1 MLACRTP
8 FSLWIWLK
16 RGTGKASTEQ
26 TRRSGKSI
34 SGKNR
39 EKTGNGITDSASDY
53 VRFYSHFSF
62 LRSLLLVPLFTV
74 FRYDTKKMRSGPP
87 VHTWTTVNGLQIW
100 NLKEF
105 IFCFSTPSWAVHRA
119 FIFSSE
125 ILERAYEDKNLRN
138 LINRKRELPPKDF
151 KWRHLN
157 SDFNIRKRVL
167 NYNHGHNLLKHF
179 KKTRYTRSCRR
190 CWCHGLRE
198 QLPPNSVGRLSVDFR
213 PTVHRLSTDR
223 RPTALR
229 KSTDQLKLTL
239 SPHHQQNRNQE

>member
-26 TRRSGKSI
+26 TRRSGKSM

-74 FRYDTKKMRSGPP
+74 FRYDTKKMRLGPP

-105 IFCFSTPSWAVHRA
+105 IFCFSTPSWLRKVLFTFFISALPAACPPFHCFPLWHKENAFRA
-119 FIFSSE
+119 SSPHVNDRKRSPDLK
-125 ILERAYEDKNLRN
+125 LERIYIL
-138 LINRKRELPPKDF
+138 F
-151 KWRHLN
+151 Q
-157 SDFNIRKRVL
+157 
-167 NYNHGHNLLKHF
+167 
-179 KKTRYTRSCRR
+179 YTIMGRS
-190 CWCHGLRE
+190 
-198 QLPPNSVGRLSVDFR
+198 
-213 PTVHRLSTDR
+213 
-223 RPTALR
+223 
-229 KSTDQLKLTL
+229 
-239 SPHHQQNRNQE
+239 

>member
-74 FRYDTKKMRSGPP
+74 FRYDTKKMRLGPP

-105 IFCFSTPSWAVHRA
+105 IFCFSTPSWAVHRP
-119 FIFSSE
+119 FISLQRFSSARMKIKTSGTWLTE
-125 ILERAYEDKNLRN
+125 SESYHQKIL
-138 LINRKRELPPKDF
+138 
-151 KWRHLN
+151 
-157 SDFNIRKRVL
+157 SDVI
-167 NYNHGHNLLKHF
+167 
-179 KKTRYTRSCRR
+179 
-190 CWCHGLRE
+190 
-198 QLPPNSVGRLSVDFR
+198 
-213 PTVHRLSTDR
+213 
-223 RPTALR
+223 
-229 KSTDQLKLTL
+229 
-239 SPHHQQNRNQE
+239 